1 MVHGQIE
8 TVGARMGLPI
18 GARLVHFRGMSETT
32 PALRG
37 LNAAIDAAGGKAM
50 LVRKLGRRSKS
61 IIGNW
66 VRREGGIPASAVH
79 EVSRVTGLQPHELRP
94 DLFDAPAPAKAEA
107 A

>member
-1 MVHGQIE
+1 MVHF
-8 TVGARMGLPI
+8 P
-18 GARLVHFRGMSETT
+18 GMSETT

-66 VRREGGIPASAVH
+66 VRREGGIPRSAVP
-79 EVSRVTGLQPHELRP
+79 EVAKVTGLQPHELRP
-94 DLFDAPAPAKAEA
+94 DLFDAPGASAKAEA